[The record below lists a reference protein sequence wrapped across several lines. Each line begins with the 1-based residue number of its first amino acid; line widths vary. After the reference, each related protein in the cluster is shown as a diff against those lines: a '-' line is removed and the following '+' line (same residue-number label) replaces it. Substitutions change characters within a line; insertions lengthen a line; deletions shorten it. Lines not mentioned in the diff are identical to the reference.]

1 MAVFGKGSSK
11 FNSETTI
18 ISEGAYIKGELA
30 CGSVLYIEG
39 HVDGMIKSNNTVVI
53 GKNGKVTGI
62 ISANKI
68 VVNGIFEG
76 NVDADSVEILSG
88 GFVLGDICSGSFSIE
103 NGGKFDGKSSLK
115 KSNSMQSL
123 ENFEIIDTEE
133 SGASKD
139 I

>member
-1 MAVFGKGSSK
+1 
-11 FNSETTI
+11 
-18 ISEGAYIKGELA
+18 
-30 CGSVLYIEG
+30 
-39 HVDGMIKSNNTVVI
+39 MIKSNITVVI

>member
-1 MAVFGKGSSK
+1 MNLVEYTEYLVKSICKEPDMVKVSSFGGEDDAVIL
-11 FNSETTI
+11 EI
-18 ISEGAYIKGELA
+18 IVPENDMGA
-30 CGSVLYIEG
+30 
-39 HVDGMIKSNNTVVI
+39 VI

-68 VVNGIFEG
+68 VVNGVFEG

-88 GFVLGDICSGSFSIE
+88 GFVLGDVCSGSFSIE
-103 NGGKFDGKSSLK
+103 NGGRFDGKSSLK